1 MLQQIS
7 QPVKNSQKVW
17 ESPQLMANSQE
28 IQDHD
33 RCQELLAKRTALIVV
48 MRMLGLSKE
57 TMKNLRAIKKEFD
70 EELKNLQAQNS
81 QSLNTTEKKLL
92 ESLNP
97 LESLKQKTCPTKTP
111 LILTYF

>member
-17 ESPQLMANSQE
+17 ESPQLMANSRE
-28 IQDHD
+28 IQDHE
-33 RCQELLAKRTALIVV
+33 RCQEVLAERTALNAVL
-48 MRMLGLSKE
+48 RMPGLSE
-57 TMKNLRAIKKEFD
+57 GTIINLRAIKKELD

-92 ESLNP
+92 ESLKPPEN
-97 LESLKQKTCPTKTP
+97 LE
-111 LILTYF
+111 